1 MNQKKK
7 IQKVIFA
14 GAGPGDPELIT
25 LKTVRHLREADVI
38 ITDRLVSDYILEKY
52 ANQKALILH
61 AGKQRRREGSTPQH
75 IINELLVE
83 YALQGKK
90 VLRLKG
96 GDVSVFSN
104 LLDELQALNKYGISY
119 EIIPGI
125 TAACGAAAYAGI
137 PLTAR
142 NHAQAVRFLTLH
154 QNETIQP
161 GYWKELATSE
171 DTLVFYMSGDT
182 TDELV
187 KQLLYHGIQTDKF
200 IAVIEQATTPFQK
213 VVSVPIHNYAQ
224 DLGNSSS
231 YTSPTL
237 VIVGKVAGLYEELK
251 WMPENEN
258 EGELYFKPVTKN
270 KEEEVRA

>member
-1 MNQKKK
+1 MSQKKK
-7 IQKVIFA
+7 IHAVIFA

-25 LKTVRHLREADVI
+25 LKTVRHLKEADVI
-38 ITDRLVSDYILEKY
+38 ITDRLVSDAILETWV
-52 ANQKALILH
+52 NPGALVLH
-61 AGKQRRREGSTPQH
+61 AGKQRRMDGSTPQH

-96 GDVSVFSN
+96 GDVSIFSN

-119 EIIPGI
+119 EIVPGI

-142 NHAQAVRFLTLH
+142 HHSQALRILTFHKSDAIL
-154 QNETIQP
+154 QS
-161 GYWKELATSE
+161 YWKELAETD

-182 TDELV
+182 TSELV
-187 KQLLYHGIQTDKF
+187 NRLLDNGIPGNRY
-200 IAVIEQATTPFQK
+200 IAVVEQATTPMQK
-213 VVSVPIHNYAQ
+213 VISAPIHNYKSEF
-224 DLGNSSS
+224 GRSK

-237 VIVGKVAGLYEELK
+237 VIVGKVAGLHEELK
-251 WMPENEN
+251 WLPENKK
-258 EGELYFKPVTKN
+258 EGEHYFKPVTKI
-270 KEEEVRA
+270 KEKEVRA

>member
-1 MNQKKK
+1 MNQNKQIK
-7 IQKVIFA
+7 KVIFA

-25 LKTVRHLREADVI
+25 LKTVRHLREAEVI
-38 ITDRLVSDYILEKY
+38 ITDRLVSDAILETY
-52 ANQKALILH
+52 VNPGALVLH

-104 LLDELQALNKYGISY
+104 LLDELQALNKYGIPY
-119 EIIPGI
+119 EIVPGI

-142 NHAQAVRFLTLH
+142 NHSQAVRFLTLH
-154 QNETIQP
+154 KNETIQP
-161 GYWKELATSE
+161 AYWKELAQTE
-171 DTLVFYMSGDT
+171 DTLVFYMSGDNSS
-182 TDELV
+182 ELV
-187 KQLLYHGIQTDKF
+187 KQLLDHAINPGTP
-200 IAVIEQATTPFQK
+200 IAVIEQATTPMQK
-213 VVSVPIHNYAQ
+213 VFSTDMLNYEKEF
-224 DLGNSSS
+224 GNRN
-231 YTSPTL
+231 YLSPTL
-237 VIVGKVAGLYEELK
+237 IIVGKVAGLYEELR
-251 WMPENEN
+251 WMPDSDKTE
-258 EGELYFKPVTKN
+258 ELYFKPVTKN

>member
-1 MNQKKK
+1 MNYNKQ

-25 LKTVRHLREADVI
+25 LKAVRHLKDADVI
-38 ITDRLVSDYILEKY
+38 ITDRLVSETILDLY
-52 ANQKALILH
+52 ANPGALILH
-61 AGKQRRREGSTPQH
+61 AGKQRKKEGSTPQH
-75 IINELLVE
+75 IINELLVD
-83 YALQGKK
+83 YALQGRK

-104 LLDELQALNKYGISY
+104 LLDELQALNKYDIPY
-119 EIIPGI
+119 EIVPGI

-154 QNETIQP
+154 KNEIIQSS
-161 GYWKELATSE
+161 YWKELAHTE
-171 DTLVFYMSGDT
+171 DTLVFYMSGDNA
-182 TDELV
+182 DELV
-187 KQLLYHGIQTDKF
+187 KQLLDQGMNPLTPL
-200 IAVIEQATTPFQK
+200 AVIEQATTPFQK
-213 VVSVPIHNYAQ
+213 VFSTRIHQYANE
-224 DLGNSSS
+224 LGNRN

-237 VIVGKVAGLYEELK
+237 IIVGSVAGLHDELK
-251 WMPENEN
+251 WMPETLNQP
-258 EGELYFKPVTKN
+258 ELYFKPVTKN

>member
-1 MNQKKK
+1 MNYNKQ
-7 IQKVIFA
+7 IQRVIFA

-25 LKTVRHLREADVI
+25 LKTVRHLRDAEVI
-38 ITDRLVSDYILEKY
+38 ITDRLVSEVILDSY
-52 ANQKALILH
+52 ANPKALILH

-90 VLRLKG
+90 VVRLKG

-104 LLDELQALNKYGISY
+104 LFDELQALNKYNISY

-154 QNETIQP
+154 KNEIIRP
-161 GYWKELATSE
+161 SYWKELAQTD

-187 KQLLYHGIQTDKF
+187 KQLLEHAIDPETS
-200 IAVIEQATTPFQK
+200 IAIIEQATTPYQK
-213 VVSVPIHNYAQ
+213 VFSTRLNQYEKKF
-224 DLGNSSS
+224 GNRN

-237 VIVGKVAGLYEELK
+237 IIVGKVASLHEAFR
-251 WMPENEN
+251 WMPENES
-258 EGELYFKPVTKN
+258 GDELYFKSVSKN

>member
-1 MNQKKK
+1 MNQNKQ

-25 LKTVRHLREADVI
+25 LKTVRHLREAEVI
-38 ITDRLVSDYILEKY
+38 ITDRLVSDAILEKY
-52 ANQKALILH
+52 SNPKALILH

-75 IINELLVE
+75 IINELLVD

-104 LLDELQALNKYGISY
+104 LLDELQALNKYSISY
-119 EIIPGI
+119 EIIPGV

-154 QNETIQP
+154 QNDIIQP
-161 GYWKELATSE
+161 AYWNELAQTE

-187 KQLLYHGIQTDKF
+187 KQLLNHGINSDKY
-200 IAVIEQATTPFQK
+200 IAVIEQATTPLQK
-213 VVSVPIHNYAQ
+213 VISSPIHKYEHNF
-224 DLGNSSS
+224 GKS
-231 YTSPTL
+231 YYNSPTL
-237 VIVGKVAGLYEELK
+237 IIVGKVAGLYEELK
-251 WMPENEN
+251 WMPEKEN
-258 EGELYFKPVTKN
+258 DGELYFKPITKN
-270 KEEEVRA
+270 KEEEARA